1 MSLDDRYG
9 NTSENEMT
17 TDLFQDG
24 VKNCS
29 SSIAEFSI
37 TKTHQGLQLGSKRQG
52 RLSIGVGLIKKIK
65 NKKLML
71 AFFFF
76 FLSLLNC
83 NFPILLAKIR
93 RQLK

>member
-37 TKTHQGLQLGSKRQG
+37 TKTHQRLQLGSKRQG

-76 FLSLLNC
+76 FLSLSLK
-83 NFPILLAKIR
+83 L
-93 RQLK
+93 QLSNIAC